1 MEDPT
6 PPLKEMKLQ
15 RGTNVTRKFRTFNP
29 TQYSKTEWLTG
40 SANLNKLFC
49 WPCVL
54 FGKTTSKLN
63 CPWVTGY
70 DDLSNIYLALVR
82 HGKSK
87 EHLNSE
93 IKLKLF
99 GNVRIDEAL
108 AQSAVISVQQHNH
121 KVRQNREVVKRL
133 VIAALYLSRQE
144 LAFRGHDES
153 AESSN
158 KGNYVEFVHAF
169 AEVDPLLVEHFA

>member
-1 MEDPT
+1 M
-6 PPLKEMKLQ
+6 
-15 RGTNVTRKFRTFNP
+15 
-29 TQYSKTEWLTG
+29 
-40 SANLNKLFC
+40 
-49 WPCVL
+49 
-54 FGKTTSKLN
+54 
-63 CPWVTGY
+63 
-70 DDLSNIYLALVR
+70 
-82 HGKSK
+82 
-87 EHLNSE
+87 
-93 IKLKLF
+93 
-99 GNVRIDEAL
+99 
-108 AQSAVISVQQHNH
+108 QQHNH